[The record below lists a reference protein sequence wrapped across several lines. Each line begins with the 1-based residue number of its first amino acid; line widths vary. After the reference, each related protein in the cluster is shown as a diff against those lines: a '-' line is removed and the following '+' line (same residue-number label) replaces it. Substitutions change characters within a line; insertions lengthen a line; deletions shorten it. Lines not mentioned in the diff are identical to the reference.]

1 MVLQSLF
8 TSLFTPGSV
17 QAISSVASL
26 ALGLASYRIF
36 KIANV
41 ISNRNMKTNLELL
54 STNRVLKQ
62 MDILNSCGERYC
74 NIVKER
80 FDMEEK
86 EREISETS
94 AKSFYQRYW
103 EAQHQQ
109 FIFWERGYIEDAI
122 FASWMEWRR
131 EEWIADG
138 PLSRAV
144 PLNDP
149 KSYRFQWGWGVSRS
163 KFSYTEF
170 NVFIDTVF
178 AKGARPALEEF
189 AAKLPMRIKMGKT
202 RLDFPSDAGLTGHL
216 P

>member
-1 MVLQSLF
+1 MD
-8 TSLFTPGSV
+8 
-17 QAISSVASL
+17 
-26 ALGLASYRIF
+26 
-36 KIANV
+36 
-41 ISNRNMKTNLELL
+41 TNLELL
-54 STNRVLKQ
+54 NTNRVLKQ

-74 NIVKER
+74 TIVKER
-80 FDMEEK
+80 FDLEEAQ
-86 EREISETS
+86 REISETS
-94 AKSFYQRYW
+94 ARSFYQRYW

-131 EEWIADG
+131 EEWISDE
-138 PLSRAV
+138 PLCRSV

-149 KSYRFQWGWGVSRS
+149 RSYRYRWGWEISRS

-178 AKGARPALEEF
+178 SKGARPALEEF
-189 AAKLPMRIKMGKT
+189 AARLPMRIKMGKT
-202 RLDFPSDAGLTGHL
+202 RLEFPSSSTISRNL